1 MKTEC
6 QFKLE
11 AWGGVGGGGSVVAH
25 LPLNFTTITIFANLA
40 VT

>member
-11 AWGGVGGGGSVVAH
+11 AWGGVGGGSVVAH